1 MISKKITTLITIFSL
16 LFCLVAGNATAF
28 APAGQGGSNS
38 STVSGKIVESMDSGG
53 YTYVLLQQENSKT
66 WVAMPLSKVT
76 VGEQITLQSDMVMP
90 SFTSKTLNRT
100 FTNLVFSSGR
110 VK

>member
-1 MISKKITTLITIFSL
+1 MISKKITTLIAVFSL
-16 LFCLVAGNATAF
+16 LFTLVAGNACAF

-38 STVSGKIVESMDSGG
+38 ATVSGKIVESMDSGG
-53 YTYVLLQQENSKT
+53 YTYVLLQQDNTKT
-66 WVAMPLSKVT
+66 WVAMPVTKVT
-76 VGEQITLQSDMVMP
+76 VGEQITVKSDMVMP
-90 SFTSKTLNRT
+90 SFTSKTMNRT